1 MLKQLENFD
10 NAFQHL
16 STSWENSSPEVKE
29 AMQTIVFP
37 FHKSLDEMCE
47 EVHYWVESCIENIKD
62 LIPYTYAVCRE
73 DNGTFTRSHFYET
86 KKLGNTIEVFEGFE
100 RDLNFDELSE
110 DEFKKYFFTIPKEMY
125 DLYYLLSANGE
136 GFEEIQKLAFK
147 LYDEG
152 GEE

>member
-16 STSWENSSPEVKE
+16 STSWENSSFEVKE
-29 AMQTIVFP
+29 IMGKVIFP

-47 EVHYWVESCIENIKD
+47 EVHYWVEACIESIRD
-62 LIPYTYAVCRE
+62 ITPYTYAVCRE
-73 DNGTFTRSHFYET
+73 DNGTFTKSHFYET
-86 KKLGNTIEVFEGFE
+86 KNLGSTVEVFEGFE